1 MIISKTPYRISFF
14 GGGTDYPSWYK
25 HNSGSCLSTTI
36 DKYVYLSLREIPNF
50 FPHNYR
56 ISYSI
61 VEEVKKISEIKHK
74 AVRDIL
80 KYLKLK
86 KNLEIHYD
94 GDLPSKSGVG
104 SSSSFVVGLLNCI
117 YCFNKQIMGKSD
129 LAKKSIFFEQ
139 TVMKEMVGIQ
149 DQIASSYGGFNQI
162 KINKKGNFSV
172 DKIDISKKNSNELNN
187 NLILMFSN
195 KQRIADRIART
206 FVPKLNNSKYNHMKE
221 IFSLVEPAKDSILKK
236 DFENFGK
243 LLDSSWRLK
252 RSLSKSISDSYLDDL
267 YESALNKGALG
278 GKLLGAGGG
287 GFFLFYVPKNK
298 QRKFLNYFKKFTI
311 IPFNFSN
318 EGSKIIYS
326 N

>member
-25 HNSGSCLSTTI
+25 YNYGSCISTTI

-80 KYLKLK
+80 KYLNLK

-117 YCFNKQIMGKSD
+117 YCFNKQIMGKND

-139 TVMKEMVGIQ
+139 TIMKEMVGIQ

-172 DKIDISKKNSNELNN
+172 DKINISKKNANELNK

-267 YESALNKGALG
+267 YESAINKGALG

-287 GFFLFYVPKNK
+287 GFFLFYVPKNN

-318 EGSKIIYS
+318 DGSKIIYS
-326 N
+326 S